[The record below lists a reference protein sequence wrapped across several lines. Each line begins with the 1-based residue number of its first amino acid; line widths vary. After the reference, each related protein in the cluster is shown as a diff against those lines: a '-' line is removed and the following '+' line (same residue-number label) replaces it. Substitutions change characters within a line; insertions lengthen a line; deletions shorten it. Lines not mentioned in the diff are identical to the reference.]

1 MAYLYSVYTNDR
13 KIVHGTIEAA
23 SEKTAEEALLQA
35 GFRQILTLKEAGPG
49 LSLKKVLP
57 SFSGVSSQH
66 IIDFTYQL
74 AALVKAGIPIMSSLY
89 LLEEQAPTKK
99 FGKIIAGL
107 AAQLREGYPLSQ
119 ALARYPRVFSGTYC
133 QMIKAS
139 EATGNLELALNRMAE
154 YMEKEQ
160 AAQKKAGRA
169 LIYPAG
175 VILMA
180 IGAFCVLTIMVLPTL
195 AKLFKS
201 LGAELPGI
209 TRTLLAMSTFFS
221 HWGYLTVGVLVG
233 LIILLYFLYKLP
245 YGKKIYDTFV
255 LKIPMFGK
263 IIFQRDLGRFCL
275 TSSMLLSA
283 GLPIPLLLEVA
294 TSTLNNMFVRRKL
307 EAVRKNLL
315 QGQSLS
321 QSMEKSAVFPHLLV
335 EMTSVGEATGTLDNT
350 LLSLGQYYERRVEQ
364 LTHIM
369 ISMIE
374 PALIFIVGAVVAFLA
389 LSMVT
394 PLFSLYKNIH

>member
-1 MAYLYSVYTNDR
+1 MVYSYSVYTDDK
-13 KIVHGTIEAA
+13 KIVRGTIEAA
-23 SEKTAEEALLQA
+23 SEKTAEELLYQA
-35 GFRQILTLKEAGPG
+35 GYHHILTLKETGHG
-49 LSLKKVLP
+49 VSVKKFLP
-57 SFSGVSSQH
+57 SFSVVSSQH

-74 AALVKAGIPIMSSLY
+74 AALVKAGVPIMSSLY
-89 LLEEQAPTKK
+89 LLEEQADSNKLK
-99 FGKIIAGL
+99 KIIAGL
-107 AAQLREGYPLSQ
+107 ASQLREGNLLSQ
-119 ALARYPRVFSGTYC
+119 ALARYPRTFSTTYC

-139 EATGNLELALNRMAE
+139 EATGNLEMALKRMAE

-195 AKLFKS
+195 AKLFRS

-209 TRTLLAMSTFFS
+209 TRTLLAMSSFFS
-221 HWGYLTVGVLVG
+221 HYGFLIVGVLVG
-233 LIILLYFLYKLP
+233 LIVLVYLMYRLP
-245 YGKKIYDTFV
+245 FGKEFCDTFV
-255 LKIPMFGK
+255 LKIPMFGR
-263 IIFQRDLGRFCL
+263 IIIQRNLGRFCI

-283 GLPIPLLLEVA
+283 GLPIPVILEVA
-294 TSTLNNMFVRRKL
+294 TNTLSNTFVRRKL
-307 EAVRKNLL
+307 SEVRKNLL

-321 QSMEKSAVFPHLLV
+321 QSMEKNTVFPHLLV
-335 EMTSVGEATGTLDNT
+335 EMASVGEATGTLDST
-350 LLSLGQYYERRVEQ
+350 FSSLGEYYERRVEQ
-364 LTHIM
+364 LTHFL

-374 PALIFIVGAVVAFLA
+374 PALIITVGAIVAFLA
-389 LSMVT
+389 LSMVM